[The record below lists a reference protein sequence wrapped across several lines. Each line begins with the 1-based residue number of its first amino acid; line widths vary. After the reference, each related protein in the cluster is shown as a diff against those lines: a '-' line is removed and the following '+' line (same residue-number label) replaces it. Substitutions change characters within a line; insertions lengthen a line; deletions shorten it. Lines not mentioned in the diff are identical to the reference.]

1 MEIGWKTHEK
11 FFGFISV
18 VAILIIVD
26 IGWKSHNSYK
36 DKVGEIRRNPYHNGQ
51 KLAESKQL
59 R

>member
-26 IGWKSHNSYK
+26 IGWKMKAIKINTSVNLS
-36 DKVGEIRRNPYHNGQ
+36 Q
-51 KLAESKQL
+51 S
-59 R
+59 